1 MCTMGASA
9 IAPIG
14 LLNVKILQRPP
25 RPVATTA
32 PCLCAVSELAR
43 GSYLV
48 ISTSPLE
55 NDVAL
60 TGSINKAS
68 MSWAGN
74 LFYSP
79 AAKFD
84 LGGIVLR

>member
-1 MCTMGASA
+1 MCTMGTSA

-32 PCLCAVSELAR
+32 PYLCALSELAR

-48 ISTSPLE
+48 LSTSPLE

-60 TGSINKAS
+60 TGSSNKAS
-68 MSWAGN
+68 MSCAGN
-74 LFYSP
+74 LFYSL
-79 AAKFD
+79 AAKS
-84 LGGIVLR
+84 I